1 MKTNMIL
8 ASMIGMAMATGFNIN
23 SYLPRN
29 IPSRKE
35 KQTDEERE
43 KALFKA
49 QQKRDRKA
57 KK

>member
-1 MKTNMIL
+1 MKKNMML
-8 ASMIGMAMATGFNIN
+8 SAMIGMAMATGFNVK

-35 KQTDEERE
+35 KQTYEERE

>member
-1 MKTNMIL
+1 MKINMML
-8 ASMIGMAMATGFNIN
+8 SLMIGMDMATGFNVN

-29 IPSRKE
+29 IPSIKE